1 MTRNGFRSFFI
12 IPRTWKARLGLFFG
26 GLCVLTACGLIR
38 YCWGTS
44 AAKAEADPAPATT
57 GAAPAAAARSFSGIA
72 LPPTSPEISASA
84 LIGRHAPIPPVVAT
98 VNSHA
103 IRREE
108 LAAECRMHYGRD
120 VLEAMVNKFLILM
133 SVGSGGSLSP
143 TPRSMRKSI
152 NSPGASAC
160 PSTNG

>member
-57 GAAPAAAARSFSGIA
+57 GARPGRSG
-72 LPPTSPEISASA
+72 
-84 LIGRHAPIPPVVAT
+84 
-98 VNSHA
+98 SH
-103 IRREE
+103 
-108 LAAECRMHYGRD
+108 
-120 VLEAMVNKFLILM
+120 VLGN
-133 SVGSGGSLSP
+133 
-143 TPRSMRKSI
+143 
-152 NSPGASAC
+152 C
-160 PSTNG
+160 PSAHNAGNFC